1 LRAWSLGGIGKTL
14 LVTQLAQQLADTEQF
29 KVVVWRSLRQAPPF
43 VDFLTD

>member
-1 LRAWSLGGIGKTL
+1 M

-29 KVVVWRSLRQAPPF
+29 EVVVGRSLRQAPPF